1 MARARNIKPGFFKN
15 ELLAEMP
22 PETRLLFMGLWCLAD
37 REGRFEDRPKK
48 IKMELFPC
56 DSFSIEDSLAM
67 LAKDGFLLR
76 YEVDGKRYAQ
86 VVNFTKHQMPH
97 HKEVPSEIPAP
108 PGCAQVTRHAYDVP
122 AKVREEVFARDGN
135 ACLKCG
141 ALESLSLDHIKPL
154 GSGGDNSTNNLQT
167 LCTSCNS
174 SKGNT
179 TKDYRKSN
187 VEPTLSQ
194 RQTKQGAPCPSE
206 SGFSDSLI
214 PDSLT
219 PSDEGVAP
227 RKRSTPAM
235 TAARPDD
242 VSEPVWQDFQRLRR
256 EKRAPLTDTALA
268 GVRREAGKA
277 GVSMETALAYCCEAG
292 WQGFNA
298 GWYADRQGAGGRGVA
313 AQAVETYAQRAAR
326 QRMEEVAPMAAR
338 KQPGSAFDAA
348 QRFMQ
353 GEVIDATPAY
363 KQLQGA

>member
-56 DSFSIEDSLAM
+56 DSFSIEDSLAL

-97 HKEVPSEIPAP
+97 HKEVPSDIPAP
-108 PGCAQVTRHAYDVP
+108 PGCAQVTRHSYDVP

-187 VEPTLSQ
+187 IEPTLSQ
-194 RQTKQGAPCPSE
+194 RQTKQGAPCPS
-206 SGFSDSLI
+206 DSLI
-214 PDSLT
+214 PDSLI
-219 PSDEGVAP
+219 
-227 RKRSTPAM
+227 
-235 TAARPDD
+235 PDSLIPD
-242 VSEPVWQDFQRLRR
+242 
-256 EKRAPLTDTALA
+256 PLTEAKASLSPAKPDALPPCPHAELIDLFGQHLPMLPQPKVEAWSGARAKALQTRWRWVLTAKKRDGTRYATNRNEALA
-268 GVRREAGKA
+268 WFSRYFNFVARSDFLSGRDGKWTGCDLGWLANETNFAKVIQGNYDNRE
-277 GVSMETALAYCCEAG
+277 LEA
-292 WQGFNA
+292 A
-298 GWYADRQGAGGRGVA
+298 
-313 AQAVETYAQRAAR
+313 
-326 QRMEEVAPMAAR
+326 
-338 KQPGSAFDAA
+338 
-348 QRFMQ
+348 
-353 GEVIDATPAY
+353 
-363 KQLQGA
+363 

>member
-56 DSFSIEDSLAM
+56 DSFSIEDSLAL

-108 PGCAQVTRHAYDVP
+108 PGCAQVTRHSYDVP

-141 ALESLSLDHIKPL
+141 ALESLSLDHIQPL

-187 VEPTLSQ
+187 VAPTLSQ
-194 RQTKQGAPCPSE
+194 RQAKQGAPCPSE
-206 SGFSDSLI
+206 SGFLNPDSLI
-214 PDSLT
+214 PDSPILNSVAIATGGDAAKPAADLT
-219 PSDEGVAP
+219 KDELWKAGKSLLEQSGMPKAQCGSFVGKLVKDYGDVIVVDAV
-227 RKRSTPAM
+227 RSAVL
-235 TAARPDD
+235 ARPAD
-242 VSEPVWQDFQRLRR
+242 PVEYLKATCMRTAGQ
-256 EKRAPLTDTALA
+256 RAPVNKQEALEQRNRS
-268 GVRREAGKA
+268 V
-277 GVSMETALAYCCEAG
+277 
-292 WQGFNA
+292 
-298 GWYADRQGAGGRGVA
+298 ADAWAAEGADHA
-313 AQAVETYAQRAAR
+313 AV
-326 QRMEEVAPMAAR
+326 
-338 KQPGSAFDAA
+338 
-348 QRFMQ
+348 
-353 GEVIDATPAY
+353 
-363 KQLQGA
+363 

>member
-56 DSFSIEDSLAM
+56 DSFSIEDSLAL

-76 YEVDGKRYAQ
+76 YEVGGKRYAQ

-97 HKEVPSEIPAP
+97 HKEVPSDIPAP
-108 PGCAQVTRHAYDVP
+108 PGCAQVTRHSYDVP
-122 AKVREEVFARDGN
+122 AKVKEEVFARDGN

-141 ALESLSLDHIKPL
+141 ALESLSLDHIQPL

-187 VEPTLSQ
+187 VAPTLSQ
-194 RQTKQGAPCPSE
+194 RQAKQGAPCPS
-206 SGFSDSLI
+206 DSLI
-214 PDSLT
+214 PDPPILNSVAIATGGDAAKPAADLTKDELWKAGKSLLEQSGM
-219 PSDEGVAP
+219 PKAQCGSFVGKLVKDYGDVIVVDAV
-227 RKRSTPAM
+227 RSAVL
-235 TAARPDD
+235 ARPAD
-242 VSEPVWQDFQRLRR
+242 PVEYLKATCMRTAGQ
-256 EKRAPLTDTALA
+256 RAPVNKQEALEQRNRS
-268 GVRREAGKA
+268 V
-277 GVSMETALAYCCEAG
+277 
-292 WQGFNA
+292 
-298 GWYADRQGAGGRGVA
+298 ADAWAAEGADHA
-313 AQAVETYAQRAAR
+313 AV
-326 QRMEEVAPMAAR
+326 
-338 KQPGSAFDAA
+338 
-348 QRFMQ
+348 
-353 GEVIDATPAY
+353 
-363 KQLQGA
+363 

>member
-56 DSFSIEDSLAM
+56 DSFSIEDSLAL

-97 HKEVPSEIPAP
+97 HKEVPSDIPAP
-108 PGCAQVTRHAYDVP
+108 PGCAQVTRHSYDVP

-141 ALESLSLDHIKPL
+141 ALESLSLDHIQPL

-187 VEPTLSQ
+187 VATTLPQ

-214 PDSLT
+214 PDSLNPDSLIEAKASSSSAKPDALPPCPHAELIDLFGQHLPMLPQPKVEAWSGARAKALQT
-219 PSDEGVAP
+219 RWRWVLTAK
-227 RKRSTPAM
+227 KRDGTRYA
-235 TAARPDD
+235 TNRN
-242 VSEPVWQDFQRLRR
+242 E
-256 EKRAPLTDTALA
+256 ALA
-268 GVRREAGKA
+268 WFSRYFNFVARSDFLSGRDGKWTGCDLGWLANETNFAKVIQGNYDNRE
-277 GVSMETALAYCCEAG
+277 LEA
-292 WQGFNA
+292 A
-298 GWYADRQGAGGRGVA
+298 
-313 AQAVETYAQRAAR
+313 
-326 QRMEEVAPMAAR
+326 
-338 KQPGSAFDAA
+338 
-348 QRFMQ
+348 
-353 GEVIDATPAY
+353 
-363 KQLQGA
+363 

>member
-56 DSFSIEDSLAM
+56 DSFSIEDSLAL

-76 YEVDGKRYAQ
+76 YEVGGKRYAQ

-97 HKEVPSEIPAP
+97 HKEVPSDIPAP
-108 PGCAQVTRHAYDVP
+108 PGCAQVTRHSYDVP
-122 AKVREEVFARDGN
+122 AKVKEEVFARDGN

-141 ALESLSLDHIKPL
+141 ALESLSIDHIQPL

-187 VEPTLSQ
+187 VAPTLSQ
-194 RQTKQGAPCPSE
+194 HQAKQGAPCP
-206 SGFSDSLI
+206 SDSLI
-214 PDSLT
+214 PDSLIPDPPILNSVAIAT
-219 PSDEGVAP
+219 GGDAAKPAADLTKDELWKAGKSLLEQSGMPKAQCGSFVGKLVKDYGDVIVVDAV
-227 RKRSTPAM
+227 RSAVL
-235 TAARPDD
+235 ARPAD
-242 VSEPVWQDFQRLRR
+242 PVEYLKATCMRTAGQ
-256 EKRAPLTDTALA
+256 RAPVNKQEALEQRNRS
-268 GVRREAGKA
+268 V
-277 GVSMETALAYCCEAG
+277 
-292 WQGFNA
+292 
-298 GWYADRQGAGGRGVA
+298 ADAWAAEGADHA
-313 AQAVETYAQRAAR
+313 AV
-326 QRMEEVAPMAAR
+326 
-338 KQPGSAFDAA
+338 
-348 QRFMQ
+348 
-353 GEVIDATPAY
+353 
-363 KQLQGA
+363 

>member
-56 DSFSIEDSLAM
+56 DSFSIEDSLAL

-97 HKEVPSEIPAP
+97 HKEVPSDIPAP
-108 PGCAQVTRHAYDVP
+108 PGCAQVTRHSYDVP

-187 VEPTLSQ
+187 VAPTLSQ
-194 RQTKQGAPCPSE
+194 RQAKQGAPCP
-206 SGFSDSLI
+206 SDSLI
-214 PDSLT
+214 PDSLIPDSLIPDPPILNSVAIAT
-219 PSDEGVAP
+219 GGDAAKPAADLTKDELWKAGKSLLEQSGMPKAQCGSFVGKLVKDYGDVIVVDAV
-227 RKRSTPAM
+227 RSAVL
-235 TAARPDD
+235 ARPAD
-242 VSEPVWQDFQRLRR
+242 PVEYLKATCMRTAGQ
-256 EKRAPLTDTALA
+256 RAPVNKQEALEQRNRS
-268 GVRREAGKA
+268 V
-277 GVSMETALAYCCEAG
+277 
-292 WQGFNA
+292 
-298 GWYADRQGAGGRGVA
+298 ADAWAAEGADHA
-313 AQAVETYAQRAAR
+313 AV
-326 QRMEEVAPMAAR
+326 
-338 KQPGSAFDAA
+338 
-348 QRFMQ
+348 
-353 GEVIDATPAY
+353 
-363 KQLQGA
+363 

>member
-56 DSFSIEDSLAM
+56 DSFSIEDSLAL

-97 HKEVPSEIPAP
+97 HKEVPSDIPAP
-108 PGCAQVTRHAYDVP
+108 PGCAQVTRHSYDVP
-122 AKVREEVFARDGN
+122 AKVKEEVFARDGN

-141 ALESLSLDHIKPL
+141 ALESLSLDHIQPL
-154 GSGGDNSTNNLQT
+154 CSGGDNSTNNLQT

-187 VEPTLSQ
+187 VAPTLSQ
-194 RQTKQGAPCPSE
+194 RQAKQGAPCP
-206 SGFSDSLI
+206 SDSLI
-214 PDSLT
+214 PDSLIPDPPILNSVPNGT
-219 PSDEGVAP
+219 GGKPPITDPDEIIFGYGVPMLTNAGTAEKQARSFLGGLRKHHGDAALINKLRECARAKPLQPLEWLAAALPPAGVAP
-227 RKRSTPAM
+227 KLNSQEALEASNRAVAERFLAEE
-235 TAARPDD
+235 AAH
-242 VSEPVWQDFQRLRR
+242 
-256 EKRAPLTDTALA
+256 
-268 GVRREAGKA
+268 EA
-277 GVSMETALAYCCEAG
+277 V
-292 WQGFNA
+292 
-298 GWYADRQGAGGRGVA
+298 
-313 AQAVETYAQRAAR
+313 
-326 QRMEEVAPMAAR
+326 
-338 KQPGSAFDAA
+338 
-348 QRFMQ
+348 
-353 GEVIDATPAY
+353 
-363 KQLQGA
+363 

>member
-122 AKVREEVFARDGN
+122 AKVREEVFARDGG

-141 ALESLSLDHIKPL
+141 SLESLSLDHIKPL
-154 GSGGDNSTNNLQT
+154 GSGGDNSINNLQT

-179 TKDYRKSN
+179 TKDYRRPN
-187 VEPTLSQ
+187 VGATSSQ
-194 RQTKQGAPCPSE
+194 HQAKQGARCPSE

-214 PDSLT
+214 PDSLKEANASVGSADRLPRCET
-219 PSDEGVAP
+219 QSVVDLYHDTLPELPRVRLMTDGRRKAISAFWRFVMTSKKSDGAP
-227 RKRSTPAM
+227 RATNAAEAM
-235 TAARPDD
+235 EWIGGYFARARDNDFLMGRGSKAPGH
-242 VSEPVWQDFQRLRR
+242 EGWQCDFDFLLT
-256 EKRAPLTDTALA
+256 EKGKKHVIEKT
-268 GVRREAGKA
+268 REAA
-277 GVSMETALAYCCEAG
+277 
-292 WQGFNA
+292 
-298 GWYADRQGAGGRGVA
+298 
-313 AQAVETYAQRAAR
+313 
-326 QRMEEVAPMAAR
+326 
-338 KQPGSAFDAA
+338 
-348 QRFMQ
+348 
-353 GEVIDATPAY
+353 
-363 KQLQGA
+363 

>member
-56 DSFSIEDSLAM
+56 DSFSIEDSLAL

-97 HKEVPSEIPAP
+97 HKEVPSDIPAP
-108 PGCAQVTRHAYDVP
+108 PGCAQVTRHSYDVP

-141 ALESLSLDHIKPL
+141 ALESLSLDHIQPL

-187 VEPTLSQ
+187 VPPTLSQ

-214 PDSLT
+214 PDSLGSVAIAT
-219 PSDEGVAP
+219 GGDAAKPAADMTKDELWKAGKSLLEQSGLPKEQCGSFVGKLVKDYGDRVVVDAV
-227 RKRSTPAM
+227 RA
-235 TAARPDD
+235 AVVARPAD
-242 VSEPVWQDFQRLRR
+242 PVEYLKATCMRSVGQ
-256 EKRAPLTDTALA
+256 RAPVNKQEALEQRNRS
-268 GVRREAGKA
+268 V
-277 GVSMETALAYCCEAG
+277 
-292 WQGFNA
+292 
-298 GWYADRQGAGGRGVA
+298 ADAWAAEGADHA
-313 AQAVETYAQRAAR
+313 AA
-326 QRMEEVAPMAAR
+326 
-338 KQPGSAFDAA
+338 
-348 QRFMQ
+348 
-353 GEVIDATPAY
+353 
-363 KQLQGA
+363 

>member
-122 AKVREEVFARDGN
+122 AKVREEVFARDGG

-141 ALESLSLDHIKPL
+141 SLESLSLDHIKPL
-154 GSGGDNSTNNLQT
+154 GSGGDNSINNLQT

-179 TKDYRKSN
+179 TKDYRRPN
-187 VEPTLSQ
+187 VGATLSQ
-194 RQTKQGAPCPSE
+194 HQAKQGAHCPSE

-214 PDSLT
+214 PDSPILYSVPDGT
-219 PSDEGVAP
+219 GGDAAKPASDMTRDELWTAGKSLLEQAGLPARQCGSFVGKLVKDYGDQVVVDAVRAAVVVRP
-227 RKRSTPAM
+227 ADPVEYLKATCMRS
-235 TAARPDD
+235 
-242 VSEPVWQDFQRLRR
+242 VGQ
-256 EKRAPLTDTALA
+256 RAPVNKQEALE
-268 GVRREAGKA
+268 RRNRSVADAWANEGAD
-277 GVSMETALAYCCEAG
+277 
-292 WQGFNA
+292 
-298 GWYADRQGAGGRGVA
+298 YA
-313 AQAVETYAQRAAR
+313 AV
-326 QRMEEVAPMAAR
+326 
-338 KQPGSAFDAA
+338 
-348 QRFMQ
+348 
-353 GEVIDATPAY
+353 
-363 KQLQGA
+363 

>member
-56 DSFSIEDSLAM
+56 DSFSIEDSLAL

-97 HKEVPSEIPAP
+97 HKEVPSDIPAP
-108 PGCAQVTRHAYDVP
+108 PGCAQVTRHSYDVP

-135 ACLKCG
+135 TCLKCG
-141 ALESLSLDHIKPL
+141 ALDSLSLDHIQPL

-187 VEPTLSQ
+187 VKPTLSQ
-194 RQTKQGAPCPSE
+194 RQTKQGAPCPSDSLIPE
-206 SGFSDSLI
+206 SLI
-214 PDSLT
+214 PDSPILNSVAIATGGKPPITDPDEIIFGYGVPMLT
-219 PSDEGVAP
+219 
-227 RKRSTPAM
+227 
-235 TAARPDD
+235 
-242 VSEPVWQDFQRLRR
+242 
-256 EKRAPLTDTALA
+256 
-268 GVRREAGKA
+268 
-277 GVSMETALAYCCEAG
+277 
-292 WQGFNA
+292 NA
-298 GWYADRQGAGGRGVA
+298 GTAEKQARSFLGGLRKHHGDA
-313 AQAVETYAQRAAR
+313 ALINKLRECAKAKPLQPLEWLAAALPPARAAPKLNSQEALEAANR
-326 QRMEEVAPMAAR
+326 AVAERFLTEEAAHE
-338 KQPGSAFDAA
+338 S
-348 QRFMQ
+348 
-353 GEVIDATPAY
+353 V
-363 KQLQGA
+363 

>member
-56 DSFSIEDSLAM
+56 DSFSIEDSLAL

-97 HKEVPSEIPAP
+97 HKEVPSDIPAP
-108 PGCAQVTRHAYDVP
+108 PGCAQVTRHSYDVP

-141 ALESLSLDHIKPL
+141 ALESLSLDHIQPL

-187 VEPTLSQ
+187 VTPTLSQ
-194 RQTKQGAPCPSE
+194 RQAKQGAPCPSE

-214 PDSLT
+214 PDSLIEAKASSSPAKPDALPPCPHAELIDLFGQHLPMLPQPKVEAWSGARAKALQT
-219 PSDEGVAP
+219 RWRWVLTAK
-227 RKRSTPAM
+227 KRDGTRYA
-235 TAARPDD
+235 TNRN
-242 VSEPVWQDFQRLRR
+242 E
-256 EKRAPLTDTALA
+256 ALA
-268 GVRREAGKA
+268 WFSRYFNFVARSDFLSGRDGKWTGCDLGWLANETNFAKVIQGNYDNRE
-277 GVSMETALAYCCEAG
+277 LEA
-292 WQGFNA
+292 A
-298 GWYADRQGAGGRGVA
+298 
-313 AQAVETYAQRAAR
+313 
-326 QRMEEVAPMAAR
+326 
-338 KQPGSAFDAA
+338 
-348 QRFMQ
+348 
-353 GEVIDATPAY
+353 
-363 KQLQGA
+363 

>member
-56 DSFSIEDSLAM
+56 DSFSIEDSLAL

-97 HKEVPSEIPAP
+97 HKEVPSDIPAP
-108 PGCAQVTRHAYDVP
+108 PGCAQVTRHSYDVP

-135 ACLKCG
+135 TCLKCG
-141 ALESLSLDHIKPL
+141 ALDSLSLDHIQPL

-187 VEPTLSQ
+187 VKPTLSQ
-194 RQTKQGAPCPSE
+194 RQTKQGAPCPSDSLIPE
-206 SGFSDSLI
+206 SLI
-214 PDSLT
+214 PDSPILNSVAIATGGKPPITDPDEIIFGYGVPMLT
-219 PSDEGVAP
+219 
-227 RKRSTPAM
+227 
-235 TAARPDD
+235 
-242 VSEPVWQDFQRLRR
+242 
-256 EKRAPLTDTALA
+256 
-268 GVRREAGKA
+268 
-277 GVSMETALAYCCEAG
+277 
-292 WQGFNA
+292 NA
-298 GWYADRQGAGGRGVA
+298 GTAEKQARSFLGGLRKHHGDA
-313 AQAVETYAQRAAR
+313 ALINKLRECAKAKPLQPLEWLAAALPPARAAPKLNSQEALEAANR
-326 QRMEEVAPMAAR
+326 AVAERFLAEEAAHE
-338 KQPGSAFDAA
+338 S
-348 QRFMQ
+348 
-353 GEVIDATPAY
+353 V
-363 KQLQGA
+363 

>member
-56 DSFSIEDSLAM
+56 DSFSIEDSLAL

-97 HKEVPSEIPAP
+97 HKEVPSDIPAP
-108 PGCAQVTRHAYDVP
+108 PGCAQVTRHSYDVP

-187 VEPTLSQ
+187 VAPTLSQ
-194 RQTKQGAPCPSE
+194 RQAKQGAPCPSE

-214 PDSLT
+214 PDSLGSVAIAT
-219 PSDEGVAP
+219 GGDAAKPAADMTKDELWKAGKSLLEQSGLPKEQCGSFVGKLVKDYGDLIVVDAV
-227 RKRSTPAM
+227 RSAVL
-235 TAARPDD
+235 ARPAD
-242 VSEPVWQDFQRLRR
+242 PVEYLKATCMRSVG
-256 EKRAPLTDTALA
+256 KRAPVNKQEALEQRNRS
-268 GVRREAGKA
+268 V
-277 GVSMETALAYCCEAG
+277 
-292 WQGFNA
+292 
-298 GWYADRQGAGGRGVA
+298 ADAWANEGA
-313 AQAVETYAQRAAR
+313 
-326 QRMEEVAPMAAR
+326 
-338 KQPGSAFDAA
+338 DH
-348 QRFMQ
+348 
-353 GEVIDATPAY
+353 ATV
-363 KQLQGA
+363 

>member
-56 DSFSIEDSLAM
+56 DSFSIEDSLAL

-97 HKEVPSEIPAP
+97 HKEVPSDIPAP
-108 PGCAQVTRHAYDVP
+108 PGCAQVTRHSYDVP

-141 ALESLSLDHIKPL
+141 ALESLSLDHIQPL

-187 VEPTLSQ
+187 VPPTLSQ
-194 RQTKQGAPCPSE
+194 RQTKQGAPCPS
-206 SGFSDSLI
+206 DSLI
-214 PDSLT
+214 PDSLIPDSLIPDSLGSVAIAT
-219 PSDEGVAP
+219 GGDAAKPAADMTKDELWKAGKSLLEQSGLPKEQCGSFVGKLVKDYGDRVVVDAV
-227 RKRSTPAM
+227 RA
-235 TAARPDD
+235 AVVARPAD
-242 VSEPVWQDFQRLRR
+242 PVEYL
-256 EKRAPLTDTALA
+256 
-268 GVRREAGKA
+268 KA
-277 GVSMETALAYCCEAG
+277 TCMRSVG
-292 WQGFNA
+292 
-298 GWYADRQGAGGRGVA
+298 
-313 AQAVETYAQRAAR
+313 QRALVNKQEALE
-326 QRMEEVAPMAAR
+326 QRNRSVADAWAAE
-338 KQPGSAFDAA
+338 GADH
-348 QRFMQ
+348 
-353 GEVIDATPAY
+353 ATV
-363 KQLQGA
+363 

>member
-56 DSFSIEDSLAM
+56 DSFSIEDSLAL

-97 HKEVPSEIPAP
+97 HKEVPSDIPAP
-108 PGCAQVTRHAYDVP
+108 PGCAQVTRHSYDVP
-122 AKVREEVFARDGN
+122 AKVKEEVFARDGN

-141 ALESLSLDHIKPL
+141 ALDSLSLDHIKPL

-187 VEPTLSQ
+187 VKPTLSQ
-194 RQTKQGAPCPSE
+194 RQTKQGAPCPS
-206 SGFSDSLI
+206 DSLI
-214 PDSLT
+214 PDSLIPDPPILNSVAIAT
-219 PSDEGVAP
+219 GGDAAKPAADLTKDELWKAGKSLLEQSGMPKAQCGSFVGKLVKDYGDVIVVDAV
-227 RKRSTPAM
+227 RSAVL
-235 TAARPDD
+235 ARPAD
-242 VSEPVWQDFQRLRR
+242 PVEYLKATCMRTAGQ
-256 EKRAPLTDTALA
+256 RAPVNKQEALEQRNRS
-268 GVRREAGKA
+268 V
-277 GVSMETALAYCCEAG
+277 
-292 WQGFNA
+292 
-298 GWYADRQGAGGRGVA
+298 ADAWAAEGADHA
-313 AQAVETYAQRAAR
+313 AV
-326 QRMEEVAPMAAR
+326 
-338 KQPGSAFDAA
+338 
-348 QRFMQ
+348 
-353 GEVIDATPAY
+353 
-363 KQLQGA
+363 

>member
-56 DSFSIEDSLAM
+56 DSFSIEDSLAL

-97 HKEVPSEIPAP
+97 HKEVPSDIPAP
-108 PGCAQVTRHAYDVP
+108 PGCAQVTRHSYDVP
-122 AKVREEVFARDGN
+122 AKVKEEVFARDGN

-141 ALESLSLDHIKPL
+141 ALESLSLDHIQPL

-187 VEPTLSQ
+187 VAPTLSQ
-194 RQTKQGAPCPSE
+194 HQAKQGAPCP
-206 SGFSDSLI
+206 SDSLI
-214 PDSLT
+214 PDSLIPDPPILNSVAIAT
-219 PSDEGVAP
+219 GGDAAKPAADLTKDELWKAGKSLLEQSGMPKAQCGSFVGKLVKDYGDVIVVDAV
-227 RKRSTPAM
+227 RSAVL
-235 TAARPDD
+235 ARPAD
-242 VSEPVWQDFQRLRR
+242 PVEYLKATCMRTAGQ
-256 EKRAPLTDTALA
+256 RAPVNKQEALEQRNRS
-268 GVRREAGKA
+268 V
-277 GVSMETALAYCCEAG
+277 
-292 WQGFNA
+292 
-298 GWYADRQGAGGRGVA
+298 ADAWAAEGADHA
-313 AQAVETYAQRAAR
+313 AV
-326 QRMEEVAPMAAR
+326 
-338 KQPGSAFDAA
+338 
-348 QRFMQ
+348 
-353 GEVIDATPAY
+353 
-363 KQLQGA
+363 

>member
-56 DSFSIEDSLAM
+56 DSFSIEDSLAL

-97 HKEVPSEIPAP
+97 HKEVPSDIPAP
-108 PGCAQVTRHAYDVP
+108 PGCAQVTRHSYDVP

-187 VEPTLSQ
+187 VAPTLSQ
-194 RQTKQGAPCPSE
+194 RQAKQGAPCP
-206 SGFSDSLI
+206 SDSLI
-214 PDSLT
+214 PDSLIPDPPILNSVAIAT
-219 PSDEGVAP
+219 GGDAAKPAADLTKDELWKAGKSLLEQSGMPKAQCGSFVGKLVKDYGDVIVVDAV
-227 RKRSTPAM
+227 RSAVL
-235 TAARPDD
+235 ARPAD
-242 VSEPVWQDFQRLRR
+242 PVEYLKATCMRTAGQ
-256 EKRAPLTDTALA
+256 RAPVNKQEALEQRNRS
-268 GVRREAGKA
+268 V
-277 GVSMETALAYCCEAG
+277 
-292 WQGFNA
+292 
-298 GWYADRQGAGGRGVA
+298 ADAWAAEGADHA
-313 AQAVETYAQRAAR
+313 AV
-326 QRMEEVAPMAAR
+326 
-338 KQPGSAFDAA
+338 
-348 QRFMQ
+348 
-353 GEVIDATPAY
+353 
-363 KQLQGA
+363 

>member
-56 DSFSIEDSLAM
+56 DSFSIEDSLAL

-97 HKEVPSEIPAP
+97 HKEVPSDIPAP
-108 PGCAQVTRHAYDVP
+108 PGCAQVTRHSYDVP

-141 ALESLSLDHIKPL
+141 ALESLSLDHIQPL

-187 VEPTLSQ
+187 VAPTLSQ
-194 RQTKQGAPCPSE
+194 RQAKQGAPCPS
-206 SGFSDSLI
+206 DSLI
-214 PDSLT
+214 PDTPILNSVPNGTGGKPPITDPDEIIFGYGVPMLT
-219 PSDEGVAP
+219 NAGTAEKQARSFLGGLRKHHGDAALINKLRECAKAKPLQPLEWLAAALPPAGVAP
-227 RKRSTPAM
+227 KLNSQEALEASNRAVAERFLAEE
-235 TAARPDD
+235 AAH
-242 VSEPVWQDFQRLRR
+242 
-256 EKRAPLTDTALA
+256 
-268 GVRREAGKA
+268 EA
-277 GVSMETALAYCCEAG
+277 V
-292 WQGFNA
+292 
-298 GWYADRQGAGGRGVA
+298 
-313 AQAVETYAQRAAR
+313 
-326 QRMEEVAPMAAR
+326 
-338 KQPGSAFDAA
+338 
-348 QRFMQ
+348 
-353 GEVIDATPAY
+353 
-363 KQLQGA
+363 

>member
-56 DSFSIEDSLAM
+56 DSFSIEDSLAL

-97 HKEVPSEIPAP
+97 HKEVPSDIPAP
-108 PGCAQVTRHAYDVP
+108 PGCAQVTRHSYDVP

-135 ACLKCG
+135 TCLKCG
-141 ALESLSLDHIKPL
+141 ALDSLSLDHIQPL

-187 VEPTLSQ
+187 VKPTLSQ
-194 RQTKQGAPCPSE
+194 RQTKQGAPCPSDSLNPE
-206 SGFSDSLI
+206 SLI
-214 PDSLT
+214 PDSPILNSVAIATGGKPPITDPDEIIFGYGVPMLT
-219 PSDEGVAP
+219 
-227 RKRSTPAM
+227 
-235 TAARPDD
+235 
-242 VSEPVWQDFQRLRR
+242 
-256 EKRAPLTDTALA
+256 
-268 GVRREAGKA
+268 
-277 GVSMETALAYCCEAG
+277 
-292 WQGFNA
+292 NA
-298 GWYADRQGAGGRGVA
+298 GTAEKQARSFLGGLRKHHGDA
-313 AQAVETYAQRAAR
+313 ALINKLRECAKAKPLQPLEWLAAALPPARAAPKLNSQEALEAANR
-326 QRMEEVAPMAAR
+326 AVAERFLAEEAAHE
-338 KQPGSAFDAA
+338 S
-348 QRFMQ
+348 
-353 GEVIDATPAY
+353 V
-363 KQLQGA
+363 

>member
-187 VEPTLSQ
+187 VAPTLGQ

-206 SGFSDSLI
+206 SGFSDSLN
-214 PDSLT
+214 PDSLIEAKASSSSAKPGALPPCPHT
-219 PSDEGVAP
+219 ELIDLFGQHLPMLPQPKVEAWSGARAKALQARWRWVLTAKKRDGTRYATSRAEALSWFSRYFGFVSRSDFLTGRDGKWTSCDLGWLTNETNFAKVIQGNYDN
-227 RKRSTPAM
+227 RELE
-235 TAARPDD
+235 AA
-242 VSEPVWQDFQRLRR
+242 
-256 EKRAPLTDTALA
+256 
-268 GVRREAGKA
+268 
-277 GVSMETALAYCCEAG
+277 
-292 WQGFNA
+292 
-298 GWYADRQGAGGRGVA
+298 
-313 AQAVETYAQRAAR
+313 
-326 QRMEEVAPMAAR
+326 
-338 KQPGSAFDAA
+338 
-348 QRFMQ
+348 
-353 GEVIDATPAY
+353 
-363 KQLQGA
+363 

>member
-56 DSFSIEDSLAM
+56 DSFSIEDSLAL
-67 LAKDGFLLR
+67 LAKDGFLIR

-108 PGCAQVTRHAYDVP
+108 PGFAQVTRHAYDVP
-122 AKVREEVFARDGN
+122 SKVRDEVFARDGN

-141 ALESLSLDHIKPL
+141 ALENLSLDHIRPL

-174 SKGNT
+174 SKGNR

-219 PSDEGVAP
+219 PSNEGVA
-227 RKRSTPAM
+227 RTLQGEACIAM
-235 TAARPDD
+235 KAAGMAAVNPSNPKLTALLEAGITVPELVAAAADA
-242 VSEPVWQDFQRLRR
+242 VAKGKPFAYALASAEGRR
-256 EKRAPLTDTALA
+256 RDAATAPLPNVVQRDAP
-268 GVRREAGKA
+268 
-277 GVSMETALAYCCEAG
+277 
-292 WQGFNA
+292 
-298 GWYADRQGAGGRGVA
+298 
-313 AQAVETYAQRAAR
+313 VETYAQRAAR

-353 GEVIDATPAY
+353 GEVIDVAAVP
-363 KQLQGA
+363 KQLARVV

>member
-56 DSFSIEDSLAM
+56 DSFSIEDSLAL

-76 YEVDGKRYAQ
+76 YEVGGKRYAQ

-97 HKEVPSEIPAP
+97 HKEVPSDIPAP
-108 PGCAQVTRHAYDVP
+108 PGCAQVTRHSYDVP

-141 ALESLSLDHIKPL
+141 ALDSLSLDHIKPL

-187 VEPTLSQ
+187 VAPTLSQ
-194 RQTKQGAPCPSE
+194 RQAKQGAPCP
-206 SGFSDSLI
+206 SDSLI
-214 PDSLT
+214 PDSLIPDPPILNSVAIAT
-219 PSDEGVAP
+219 GGDAAKPAADLTKDELWKAGKSLLEQSGMPKAQCGSFVGKLVKDYGDVIVVDAV
-227 RKRSTPAM
+227 RSAVL
-235 TAARPDD
+235 ARPAD
-242 VSEPVWQDFQRLRR
+242 PVEYLKATCMRTAGQ
-256 EKRAPLTDTALA
+256 RAPVNKQEALEQRNRS
-268 GVRREAGKA
+268 V
-277 GVSMETALAYCCEAG
+277 
-292 WQGFNA
+292 
-298 GWYADRQGAGGRGVA
+298 ADAWAAEGADHA
-313 AQAVETYAQRAAR
+313 AV
-326 QRMEEVAPMAAR
+326 
-338 KQPGSAFDAA
+338 
-348 QRFMQ
+348 
-353 GEVIDATPAY
+353 
-363 KQLQGA
+363 

>member
-56 DSFSIEDSLAM
+56 DSFSIEDSLAL
-67 LAKDGFLLR
+67 LAKDGFLIR

-108 PGCAQVTRHAYDVP
+108 PGFAQVTRHAYDVP
-122 AKVREEVFARDGN
+122 SKVRDEVFARDGN

-141 ALESLSLDHIKPL
+141 ALENLSLDHIRPL

-174 SKGNT
+174 SKGNR

-187 VEPTLSQ
+187 VEPTLIQ

-219 PSDEGVAP
+219 PSNEGVA
-227 RKRSTPAM
+227 RTLQAEACMAM
-235 TAARPDD
+235 KAAGMAAVNPSNPKLTALLEAGITVPELVAAAADA
-242 VSEPVWQDFQRLRR
+242 VAKGKPFAYALASAEGRR
-256 EKRAPLTDTALA
+256 RDAATAPLPNVVQRDAP
-268 GVRREAGKA
+268 
-277 GVSMETALAYCCEAG
+277 
-292 WQGFNA
+292 
-298 GWYADRQGAGGRGVA
+298 
-313 AQAVETYAQRAAR
+313 VETYAQRAAR

-353 GEVIDATPAY
+353 GEVIDVAAVP
-363 KQLQGA
+363 KQLARAV

>member
-56 DSFSIEDSLAM
+56 DSFSIEDSLAL

-97 HKEVPSEIPAP
+97 HKEVPSDIPAP
-108 PGCAQVTRHAYDVP
+108 PGCAQVTRHSYDVP

-141 ALESLSLDHIKPL
+141 ALESLSLDHIQPL
-154 GSGGDNSTNNLQT
+154 CSGGDNSTNNLQT

-187 VEPTLSQ
+187 VKPTLSQ
-194 RQTKQGAPCPSE
+194 RQTKQGAPCPS
-206 SGFSDSLI
+206 DSLI
-214 PDSLT
+214 PDSLIPDPPILNSVAIAT
-219 PSDEGVAP
+219 GGDAAKPAADLTKDELWKAGKSLLEQSGMPKAQCGSFVGKLVKDYGDVIVVDAV
-227 RKRSTPAM
+227 RSAVL
-235 TAARPDD
+235 ARPAD
-242 VSEPVWQDFQRLRR
+242 PVEYLKATCMRTAGQ
-256 EKRAPLTDTALA
+256 RAPVNKQEALEQRNRS
-268 GVRREAGKA
+268 V
-277 GVSMETALAYCCEAG
+277 
-292 WQGFNA
+292 
-298 GWYADRQGAGGRGVA
+298 ADAWAAEGADHA
-313 AQAVETYAQRAAR
+313 AV
-326 QRMEEVAPMAAR
+326 
-338 KQPGSAFDAA
+338 
-348 QRFMQ
+348 
-353 GEVIDATPAY
+353 
-363 KQLQGA
+363 

>member
-56 DSFSIEDSLAM
+56 DSFSIEDSLAL

-97 HKEVPSEIPAP
+97 HKEVPSDIPAP
-108 PGCAQVTRHAYDVP
+108 PGCAQVTRHSYDVP
-122 AKVREEVFARDGN
+122 AKVLEEVFARDGN

-141 ALESLSLDHIKPL
+141 ALESLSLDHIQPL

-187 VEPTLSQ
+187 VAPTLSQ
-194 RQTKQGAPCPSE
+194 RQAKQGAPCPSE

-214 PDSLT
+214 PDSLGSVAIAT
-219 PSDEGVAP
+219 GGDAAKPAADMTKDELWKAGKSLLEQSGLPKEQCGSFVGKLVKDYGDRVVVDAV
-227 RKRSTPAM
+227 RA
-235 TAARPDD
+235 AVVARPAD
-242 VSEPVWQDFQRLRR
+242 PVEYLKATCMRSVGQ
-256 EKRAPLTDTALA
+256 RAPVNKQEALEQRNRS
-268 GVRREAGKA
+268 V
-277 GVSMETALAYCCEAG
+277 
-292 WQGFNA
+292 
-298 GWYADRQGAGGRGVA
+298 ADAWAAEGADHA
-313 AQAVETYAQRAAR
+313 AA
-326 QRMEEVAPMAAR
+326 
-338 KQPGSAFDAA
+338 
-348 QRFMQ
+348 
-353 GEVIDATPAY
+353 
-363 KQLQGA
+363 

>member
-56 DSFSIEDSLAM
+56 DSFSIEDSLAL

-97 HKEVPSEIPAP
+97 HKEVPSDIPAP
-108 PGCAQVTRHAYDVP
+108 PGCAQVTRHSYDVP

-141 ALESLSLDHIKPL
+141 ALDSLSLDHIKPL

-187 VEPTLSQ
+187 VAPTLSQ
-194 RQTKQGAPCPSE
+194 RQAKQGAPCP
-206 SGFSDSLI
+206 SDSLI
-214 PDSLT
+214 PDSLIPDSLIPDPPILNSVAIAT
-219 PSDEGVAP
+219 GGDAAKPAADLTKDELWKAGKSLLEQSGMPKAQCGSFVGKLVKDYGDVIVVDAV
-227 RKRSTPAM
+227 RSAVL
-235 TAARPDD
+235 ARPAD
-242 VSEPVWQDFQRLRR
+242 PVEYLKATCMRTAGQ
-256 EKRAPLTDTALA
+256 RAPVNKQEALEQRNRS
-268 GVRREAGKA
+268 V
-277 GVSMETALAYCCEAG
+277 
-292 WQGFNA
+292 
-298 GWYADRQGAGGRGVA
+298 ADAWAAEGADHA
-313 AQAVETYAQRAAR
+313 AV
-326 QRMEEVAPMAAR
+326 
-338 KQPGSAFDAA
+338 
-348 QRFMQ
+348 
-353 GEVIDATPAY
+353 
-363 KQLQGA
+363 

>member
-56 DSFSIEDSLAM
+56 DSFSIEDSLAL

-97 HKEVPSEIPAP
+97 HKEVPSDIPAP
-108 PGCAQVTRHAYDVP
+108 PGCAQVTRHSYDVP

-141 ALESLSLDHIKPL
+141 ALESLSLDHIQPL
-154 GSGGDNSTNNLQT
+154 GLGGDNSINNLQT

-187 VEPTLSQ
+187 VPPTLSQ
-194 RQTKQGAPCPSE
+194 RQIKQGAPCPSE

-214 PDSLT
+214 PDSLGSVAIAT
-219 PSDEGVAP
+219 GGDAAKPAADMTKDELWKAGKSLLEQSGLPKEQCGSFVGKLVKDYGDRVVVDAV
-227 RKRSTPAM
+227 RA
-235 TAARPDD
+235 AVVARPAD
-242 VSEPVWQDFQRLRR
+242 PVEYLKATCMRSVGQ
-256 EKRAPLTDTALA
+256 RAPVNKQEALEQRNRS
-268 GVRREAGKA
+268 V
-277 GVSMETALAYCCEAG
+277 
-292 WQGFNA
+292 
-298 GWYADRQGAGGRGVA
+298 ADAWAAEGADHA
-313 AQAVETYAQRAAR
+313 AA
-326 QRMEEVAPMAAR
+326 
-338 KQPGSAFDAA
+338 
-348 QRFMQ
+348 
-353 GEVIDATPAY
+353 
-363 KQLQGA
+363 

>member
-56 DSFSIEDSLAM
+56 DSFSIEDSLAL

-97 HKEVPSEIPAP
+97 HKEVPSDIPAP
-108 PGCAQVTRHAYDVP
+108 PGCAQVTRHSYDVP

-141 ALESLSLDHIKPL
+141 ALESLSLDHIQPL

-187 VEPTLSQ
+187 VAPTLSQ
-194 RQTKQGAPCPSE
+194 RQAKQGAPCP
-206 SGFSDSLI
+206 SDSLI
-214 PDSLT
+214 PDSLI
-219 PSDEGVAP
+219 
-227 RKRSTPAM
+227 
-235 TAARPDD
+235 PD
-242 VSEPVWQDFQRLRR
+242 SLI
-256 EKRAPLTDTALA
+256 L
-268 GVRREAGKA
+268 
-277 GVSMETALAYCCEAG
+277 
-292 WQGFNA
+292 
-298 GWYADRQGAGGRGVA
+298 
-313 AQAVETYAQRAAR
+313 
-326 QRMEEVAPMAAR
+326 
-338 KQPGSAFDAA
+338 
-348 QRFMQ
+348 
-353 GEVIDATPAY
+353 DATPIGVGGDAAKPAADLTKDELWTAGKSLLEQAGLPA
-363 KQLQGA
+363 KQCGSFVGKLVKDYGDQIVVDAVRAAVVARPADPVEYLKATCMRSVGQRAPVNKQEALEQRNRSVADAFSELPMRQ

>member
-56 DSFSIEDSLAM
+56 DSFSIEDSLAL

-97 HKEVPSEIPAP
+97 HKEVPSDIPAP
-108 PGCAQVTRHAYDVP
+108 PGCAQVTRHSYDVP

-141 ALESLSLDHIKPL
+141 ALESLSLDHIQPL
-154 GSGGDNSTNNLQT
+154 GLGGDNSINNLQT

-187 VEPTLSQ
+187 VAPTLSQ
-194 RQTKQGAPCPSE
+194 RQTKQGAPCPS
-206 SGFSDSLI
+206 DSLI
-214 PDSLT
+214 PDSLIPDSLIPDSLIEAKASSSSAKPDALPPCPHAELIDLFGQHLPMLPQPKVEAWSGARAKALQT
-219 PSDEGVAP
+219 RWRWVLTAK
-227 RKRSTPAM
+227 KRDGTRYA
-235 TAARPDD
+235 TNRN
-242 VSEPVWQDFQRLRR
+242 E
-256 EKRAPLTDTALA
+256 ALA
-268 GVRREAGKA
+268 WFSRYFNFVARSDFLSGRDGKWTGCDLGWLANETNFAKVIQGNYDNRE
-277 GVSMETALAYCCEAG
+277 LEA
-292 WQGFNA
+292 A
-298 GWYADRQGAGGRGVA
+298 
-313 AQAVETYAQRAAR
+313 
-326 QRMEEVAPMAAR
+326 
-338 KQPGSAFDAA
+338 
-348 QRFMQ
+348 
-353 GEVIDATPAY
+353 
-363 KQLQGA
+363 